1 MSDTKEQLGSL
12 WAEIRETISL
22 NLEYAKL
29 TGAEKLTMLL
39 GVAALGLLVI
49 IISSVVVFMVSLG
62 LTVLLAKST
71 GMFGAC
77 MIMAGIYLVLVVVLF
92 FMRKQLVL
100 DPIAR
105 FVSTLIMK

>member
-1 MSDTKEQLGSL
+1 MSDTKEQLGGL

>member
-1 MSDTKEQLGSL
+1 MTETKSQLGGL
-12 WAEIRETISL
+12 WAEIRETIRL

-39 GVAALGLLVI
+39 GVATLGLLVI
-49 IISSVVVFMVSLG
+49 LITSVVVFMVSLG

-77 MIMAGIYLVLVVVLF
+77 MIMAGIYLVLVVVLYF
-92 FMRKQLVL
+92 LRKQLVL

>member
-1 MSDTKEQLGSL
+1 MTETKSQLGGL
-12 WAEIRETISL
+12 WAEIRETIHL

-39 GVAALGLLVI
+39 GVATLGLLVI
-49 IISSVVVFMVSLG
+49 LITSVVVFMVSLG

-77 MIMAGIYLVLVVVLF
+77 MIMAGIYLVLVVVLYF
-92 FMRKQLVL
+92 LRKQLVL